1 MSNVALSAQPSKLS
15 MDNPNDPFV
24 VQRAS
29 KDDLAEILAVYNQS
43 IAGKQATAN
52 LEPVTCE
59 ERMQWFEEHLNS
71 ATRPIYIVRAETKDS
86 DNIGSKTLSPIVAW
100 GSFSDLY
107 ARTAYHISTEISIY
121 LNKAN
126 HGQGLGS
133 ALTSW
138 MLTQAPSLGIHNVV
152 ALIFAHNQPSLGLF
166 RKLGFEQW
174 GYMPKVCDMQGFIA
188 DVVMLGK
195 AVASSTET
203 ANTVML
209 DTAMPEARA
218 SANTILD
225 TVTVAKA
232 MSDTNGETI

>member
-15 MDNPNDPFV
+15 MDKPNDPFV

-29 KDDLAEILAVYNQS
+29 KDDLAEILAIYNQS

-52 LEPVTCE
+52 LAPVTCE

-71 ATRPIYIVRAETKDS
+71 ATRPIYIVRAETKSS
-86 DNIGSKTLSPIVAW
+86 DDIGSKTLSPIVAW

-138 MLTQAPSLGIHNVV
+138 MLTQAPNLGIHNVI
-152 ALIFAHNQPSLGLF
+152 ALIFGHNQPSLGLF

-174 GYMPKVCDMQGFIA
+174 GYMPKVCDMDGFIA

-195 AVASSTET
+195 AVKSNDVT
-203 ANTVML
+203 A
-209 DTAMPEARA
+209 
-218 SANTILD
+218 
-225 TVTVAKA
+225 AKT
-232 MSDTNGETI
+232 MSNDSNEIV

>member
-1 MSNVALSAQPSKLS
+1 MSNVALSTQPSKLS
-15 MDNPNDPFV
+15 MDKPNEPFV

-86 DNIGSKTLSPIVAW
+86 DNIGSKTLSRIVAW

-195 AVASSTET
+195 AVESSTET

-209 DTAMPEARA
+209 DTAVPEAIT

-232 MSDTNGETI
+232 MSDTNSETI

>member
-15 MDNPNDPFV
+15 MDKPNDPFV

-29 KDDLAEILAVYNQS
+29 KDDLAEILAIYNQS

-52 LEPVTCE
+52 LAPVTCE

-86 DNIGSKTLSPIVAW
+86 DNTGSKTLSPIVAW

-195 AVASSTET
+195 AVESSTET
-203 ANTVML
+203 ANTVMP
-209 DTAMPEARA
+209 DTAVPEARA
-218 SANTILD
+218 SENTILD
-225 TVTVAKA
+225 TATVAKA